1 MKDYV
6 IRGIDKNKSMRFFIA
21 STTNM
26 VEEAR
31 KTHNSSATATAAL
44 GRMLTGAAI
53 MGVGMKGKEDS
64 LTFSV
69 KGDGPAGNIV
79 TVANSRGQV
88 KGYIDHPERDVE
100 SNSKGKLDVGS
111 FVGHN
116 GYMTIIRDLGLKEP
130 YTGQSQLVSGEI
142 AEDLVNYFYVSEQQP
157 TAINL
162 GVLVDRDLSVKA
174 AGGYMIQ
181 LLPNVE
187 EEDIVKL
194 ESALKKARPISTL
207 IAEGLT
213 PEEVLEDVFGEL
225 GMEILEKEDLSY
237 KCDCSKERVERV
249 ILSLGKDEIENLSE
263 DEKTEVVCH
272 FCNEKYVFDSQDL
285 KKFLK

>member
-1 MKDYV
+1 MKDYI

-31 KTHNSSATATAAL
+31 LTHSTSPTATAAL

-69 KGDGPAGNIV
+69 KGDGPAGSIV
-79 TVANSRGQV
+79 TVANSNGEV
-88 KGYIDHPERDVE
+88 KGSIDHPELDVK
-100 SNSKGKLDVGS
+100 SRADGKLDVGK
-111 FVGHN
+111 FVGQN
-116 GYMTIIRDLGLKEP
+116 GYMTIVRDLGLKEP
-130 YTGQSQLVSGEI
+130 YTGQSQLISGEI

-157 TAINL
+157 SAINL
-162 GVLVDRDLSVKA
+162 GVLVDKDISVKA

-194 ESALKKARPISTL
+194 ESALKIAKPISTL
-207 IAEGLT
+207 IDEGLT
-213 PEEVLEDVFGEL
+213 PEEVLEEVFGEL
-225 GMEILEKEDLSY
+225 DMEILEKQEVSY
-237 KCDCSKERVERV
+237 KCDCSRERVERLL
-249 ILSLGKDEIENLSE
+249 LSLGREEIENLAE
-263 DEKTEVVCH
+263 DEETEVVCH
-272 FCNEKYVFDSQDL
+272 FCNEKYLFEGEEL
-285 KKFLK
+285 KKFLV